1 MAMLVPALA
10 RSLGKLL
17 VESNTFVHFLE
28 RWKIFSPGPL
38 ARPFGQARTKPLPND
53 GPANGFPCPDSV
65 VRSYYGT
72 QAASRRQ
79 CLVGT
84 GKQSRADSVSLR
96 H

>member
-38 ARPFGQARTKPLPND
+38 ARPFGQAPTKPLPND

-72 QAASRRQ
+72 QAASAW
-79 CLVGT
+79 LALA
-84 GKQSRADSVSLR
+84 SRAVQTQ
-96 H
+96 